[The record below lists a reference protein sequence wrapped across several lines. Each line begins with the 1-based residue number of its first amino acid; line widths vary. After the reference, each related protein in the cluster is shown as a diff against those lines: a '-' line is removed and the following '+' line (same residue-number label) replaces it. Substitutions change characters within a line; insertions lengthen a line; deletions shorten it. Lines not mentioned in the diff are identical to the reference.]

1 MDFEAKK
8 IPADVQK
15 TLDYYG
21 ASLDESGEPDEAPED
36 ESVVTLPT
44 QEEEERTQRNG
55 PRRSAHGVRKGVS
68 VHDFS
73 ESAREPRRAC

>member
-44 QEEEERTQRNG
+44 QEEEERTQKEWAEKVSTWRKERG
-55 PRRSAHGVRKGVS
+55 ERS
-68 VHDFS
+68 
-73 ESAREPRRAC
+73 